1 MEYITYLDSPVGN
14 LLLSSDGENLT
25 GLWISGQKYY
35 GATLQSETVRQDDL
49 PVFEAAKSW
58 LARYFAGEKPE
69 ISELPLAPFGSPFR
83 QKVWKLM
90 CGIPYGEVTTY
101 GEIARKIA
109 AEMGRETMSAQAVGG
124 AVGHNPIVIIMPCH
138 RVIGTGGNLTGYA
151 GGIDI
156 KVKLLELEH
165 ADLAALKKDDMQ
177 KKGE

>member
-1 MEYITYLDSPVGN
+1 MEYITYLDSPVGT

-35 GATLQSETVRQDDL
+35 GATLQAETVKKDNL
-49 PVFEAAKSW
+49 PIFVAAKSW
-58 LARYFAGEKPE
+58 LKRYFAGEKPK
-69 ISELPLAPFGSPFR
+69 ISELSLAPCGSPFR
-83 QKVWKLM
+83 QRVWKLM
-90 CGIPYGEVTTY
+90 CQIPYGEVTTY

-109 AEMGRETMSAQAVGG
+109 AETGRQTMSAQAVGG
-124 AVGHNPIVIIMPCH
+124 AVGHNPITIIMPCH

-156 KVKLLELEH
+156 KEKLLKLEN
-165 ADLAALKKDDMQ
+165 AAFDVK

>member
-1 MEYITYLDSPVGN
+1 MEYITYLDSPVGT

-35 GATLQSETVRQDDL
+35 GATLQAETVRRDDL
-49 PVFEAAKSW
+49 PVFAAAKSW
-58 LARYFAGEKPE
+58 LNRYFAGEKTE
-69 ISELPLAPFGSPFR
+69 ISELPLAPAGSPFR
-83 QKVWKLM
+83 QRVWKLM
-90 CGIPYGEVTTY
+90 CQIPYGEVTTY

-109 AEMGRETMSAQAVGG
+109 AETGKQSMSAQAVGG
-124 AVGHNPIVIIMPCH
+124 AVGHNPITIIMPCH

-156 KVKLLELEH
+156 KEKLLKLEH
-165 ADLAALKKDDMQ
+165 GDFDVK